1 MRAVLRAL
9 SGRRGEGGYNLVIL
23 MVLVTVMNI
32 AVAVALPSWSQWA
45 QREKEEELIFR
56 GLQYAE
62 AIRVFQARHGRPP
75 NTLEELIEVEPR
87 SIRQLYPNPMTEN
100 GKWGVLVQAPPGA
113 GGRGRQPAAA
123 PGQGARSGD
132 RRAAPQPQQPGDEG
146 TGGAG
151 IIGQPGTRGGPP
163 SVVPIPPTDEE
174 EGFGR
179 PTQRTTGPILGVY
192 AGVEGEGIKT
202 FFGQSSYDTWYFTAD
217 LLPMPVM
224 LGGDA
229 PAPRVT
235 AAWVGRPFREDLQPQ
250 GGNVPGRPGAPG
262 RDLTAPDDPSRSD
275 GADRRL
281 GGNDRSR
288 RRPRS

>member
-1 MRAVLRAL
+1 MRPVLN
-9 SGRRGEGGYNLVIL
+9 GRGEAGYNLVIL

-32 AVAVALPSWSQWA
+32 AVAVALPSWSKFA

-62 AIRVFQARHGRPP
+62 AIRVFQTRHGRPP

-100 GKWGVLVQAPPGA
+100 GKWGLLVQAPPGA
-113 GGRGRQPAAA
+113 GGRGRQPAGAS
-123 PGQGARSGD
+123 GQGARSGD
-132 RRAAPQPQQPGDEG
+132 RRDTPQPQQPGDDG

-151 IIGQPGTRGGPP
+151 VIGQPGTRGGPTA
-163 SVVPIPPTDEE
+163 VVPIPPTDEE

-192 AGVEGEGIKT
+192 AGVEGEGIKS
-202 FFGQSSYDTWYFTAD
+202 FFGQSSYATWHFTAD

-235 AAWVGRPFREDLQPQ
+235 AAWVGRPFREDLQPH

-262 RDLTAPDDPSRSD
+262 RDLTAPDDRSRSD

-281 GGNDRSR
+281 GGSDRSR
-288 RRPRS
+288 RRERP